1 MCIYHD
7 LVTIIFCGG
16 NASYSVTVVEWLLPS
31 LHIVM
36 VHVCILQVIATIFA
50 LGRTVSV
57 VLYSPHISIHKHILQ
72 AQKNGYDGPKLGPKE
87 AEGQKRDWTEEEL
100 RQGSGFV
107 SLQMGTNK
115 VASQQGMTPYGKQRQ
130 IYQS

>member
-1 MCIYHD
+1 MFS
-7 LVTIIFCGG
+7 III
-16 NASYSVTVVEWLLPS
+16 S
-31 LHIVM
+31 LHKLFTRV
-36 VHVCILQVIATIFA
+36 
-50 LGRTVSV
+50 
-57 VLYSPHISIHKHILQ
+57 LQ

-87 AEGQKRDWTEEEL
+87 AESQKREWSEEEL
-100 RQGSGFV
+100 RQGSSHI